1 MAVVCKVTK
10 TGAKVN
16 KEQLP
21 RSVLGVLDEDIGG
34 EMNCIG
40 SSKKRLD
47 GQEKGKRGYED

>member
-1 MAVVCKVTK
+1 MTVVCKVTK

-21 RSVLGVLDEDIGG
+21 RSVLGVLDEAIGG

-40 SSKKRLD
+40 SLKKRLD
-47 GQEKGKRGYED
+47 GQEMGKRGYED

>member
-40 SSKKRLD
+40 SLKKRLD
-47 GQEKGKRGYED
+47 GQEMGKRGYED

>member
-16 KEQLP
+16 EEQLP